1 MQVKYSTILNI
12 VCSNQ
17 CCHVLWLCHS
27 LRGCV
32 LSPSFCFR
40 PLPAIIPACLR
51 RFAIALFISPH
62 SWPSTENEAARL
74 ILLTFCN
81 ANSKGKWWKL
91 EKEAK
96 SQPNNHKII
105 VLRLAQRK
113 EAQGVLEV
121 RSMRAT
127 TTLKAKTE
135 KDLRGNTLG
144 LCFLC
149 GILEIEIGEFSYLE
163 INFWF

>member
-1 MQVKYSTILNI
+1 MSCPL
-12 VCSNQ
+12 
-17 CCHVLWLCHS
+17 
-27 LRGCV
+27 
-32 LSPSFCFR
+32 SFCFR
-40 PLPAIIPACLR
+40 PLPGIIPAFLR
-51 RFAIALFISPH
+51 RFSIALFVSSH

-74 ILLTFCN
+74 ILLIFCD

-91 EKEAK
+91 KKEAK

-105 VLRLAQRK
+105 ALRLAQRK

-121 RSMRAT
+121 RNMRTT

-144 LCFLC
+144 LCSLC
-149 GILEIEIGEFSYLE
+149 GILEIEIEEFSYLE
-163 INFWF
+163 INFGFKSITLEIGHGLWLYNNFLS